1 VTATGP
7 THYQRN
13 AMLKALLFC
22 FGDANGADA
31 EMVIEAIEKYGFV
44 LTPKSP
50 KDQNVQSTG
59 A

>member
-1 VTATGP
+1 
-7 THYQRN
+7 
-13 AMLKALLFC
+13 MLKALLFC